1 MSKLRRIVN
10 TPWEM
15 DMYIND
21 VRMESRLMEEQILR
35 VLGNDGMIN
44 KTFCARPTHES
55 ILREDDTMVFRSMME
70 LGIIT
75 GRHTMIRIGKI
86 TKMTEDT
93 ITIVTP
99 EGDEVDICMKK
110 SGN

>member
-1 MSKLRRIVN
+1 
-10 TPWEM
+10 
-15 DMYIND
+15 MYIED

-44 KTFCARPTHES
+44 KTFCARPTHET
-55 ILREDDTMVFRSMME
+55 IRRADDTVVFRSIME

-86 TKMTEDT
+86 TRMIDDT
-93 ITIVTP
+93 MTIVTP
-99 EGDEVDICMKK
+99 EGDEVDICMRR